1 MASILLKQPEGKVN
15 DTFSLIKGLSFERNC
30 GAETVE
36 SITRQFGLINS
47 ELIMFID
54 HHKEFLQLI
63 FRALALRKTSVS
75 ETLHDGRL
83 TSSNRLLKP
92 NYLLFLWVTDW
103 LTEWPPNW
111 LTGWLTNW
119 LIDCWLIDSLVSQL
133 IDWLI
138 NLLIDW
144 THEWRWNWMFHS
156 SCLRWSV
163 AILKQYKSFYCNLN
177 FKIVITPRGTNH
189 R

>member
-1 MASILLKQPEGKVN
+1 MSAAYNDSPVFLCLHTSNSILSQCKIFIANNWHDAVASILLKQPEGKVN

-47 ELIMFID
+47 ELIMFIG

-92 NYLLFLWVTDW
+92 NYLLFLWVTD
-103 LTEWPPNW
+103 
-111 LTGWLTNW
+111 
-119 LIDCWLIDSLVSQL
+119 
-133 IDWLI
+133 
-138 NLLIDW
+138 
-144 THEWRWNWMFHS
+144 
-156 SCLRWSV
+156 
-163 AILKQYKSFYCNLN
+163 
-177 FKIVITPRGTNH
+177 
-189 R
+189 